1 MEYLWESKDGWGAVP
16 SNYKRKDLV
25 LTAPVAATAGTTYE
39 LQLTAWFAG
48 SDLKS
53 TATVK
58 LLAVG
63 SPLVARLTGLTGDV
77 LDDRQLVLDASG
89 SVDPDDPGAASPLG
103 FSWSCTRADFP
114 MPCFSGSDR
123 GQQSGATWSLPVSLL
138 GLDVAHTF
146 TVTVSKGEGDNMRS
160 ASATLTMTPRTSK
173 VPLPTGRL
181 LRLCAGDCPEQHS
194 VDEPLSLQLLLDAGA
209 ETAAIEWQSAS
220 VYLGDADNKT
230 AVVIP
235 TSQLPQG
242 GSLVVSV
249 RLSDVVKDQA
259 VSSVTSLVVPLNA
272 PPACSLGSGATDCI
286 AVAYLGDNTFPDAAI
301 AMTASGFVDQGPI
314 T

>member
-1 MEYLWESKDGWGAVP
+1 LWESKDGWGAVP

-53 TATVK
+53 SATVK

-63 SPLVARLTGLTGDV
+63 SPLVARLGGLTGDV
-77 LDDRQLVLDASG
+77 MDDRQLVLDASG
-89 SVDPDDPGAASPLG
+89 SVDPDDPGATTPLA
-103 FSWSCTRADFP
+103 FSWSCMRADFP
-114 MPCFSGSDR
+114 MPCFSGGAR
-123 GQQSGATWSLPVSLL
+123 GQQSGATWSLPASLL
-138 GLDVAHTF
+138 GLDVAHIF
-146 TVTVSKGEGDNMRS
+146 TVTVSKGEGETLRS
-160 ASATLTMTPRTSK
+160 ASASLSMTPRTSS

-181 LRLCAGDCPEQHS
+181 LRLCGGDCPEQHS

-209 ETAAIEWQSAS
+209 ETAAIEWSSTA
-220 VYLGDADNKT
+220 VYLGGADNKT
-230 AVVIP
+230 ALTIP
-235 TSQLPQG
+235 ASELPKG

-249 RLSDVVKDQA
+249 RLSDVVHDKA
-259 VSSVTSLVVPLNA
+259 VSSLTSLVVPLNA

-286 AVAYLGDNTFPDAAI
+286 TIAPLGDNTFPDAAF